1 MNDTLQQA
9 IDRAYSEGCYLIEI
23 EVGNRKKFLLTT
35 KSGHRI
41 RSFEVGDVAGIMKCL
56 DYRRRLLDRKTAKK
70 PTK

>member
-1 MNDTLQQA
+1 VDDLLQQA
-9 IDRAYSEGCYLIEI
+9 IDRAYSDGCYLIEI

-56 DYRRRLLDRKTAKK
+56 DERRNRTASQAGKE
-70 PTK
+70 